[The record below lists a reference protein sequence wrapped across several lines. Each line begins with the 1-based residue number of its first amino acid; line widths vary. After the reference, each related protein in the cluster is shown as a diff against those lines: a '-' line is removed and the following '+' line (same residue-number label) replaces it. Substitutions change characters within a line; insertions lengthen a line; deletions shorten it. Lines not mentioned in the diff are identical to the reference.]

1 MDKRVDCNAI
11 DEMPNISFTIAGKSF
26 ELTPKQY
33 VLEIDDGQGSNT
45 CISGFMGL
53 DVPKPMGPLWI
64 LGDVFLGPYHTVFDH
79 GGSRVGFIAVN
90 ILSLSVV
97 HTNFILQAHCYV
109 FMNILY
115 FLPPKLSQLWT
126 KLFDMSTDY
135 GDD

>member
-1 MDKRVDCNAI
+1 
-11 DEMPNISFTIAGKSF
+11 MPNISFTIAGKSF

-79 GGSRVGFIAVN
+79 GGQSRFRESRVN
-90 ILSLSVV
+90 ILIVVV
-97 HTNFILQAHCYV
+97 HTNFYFTSSLNV

-115 FLPPKLSQLWT
+115 FLP
-126 KLFDMSTDY
+126 
-135 GDD
+135 

>member
-1 MDKRVDCNAI
+1 MNKIEKVCDFVPAQTGGQAGVDCNAI

-79 GGSRVGFIAVN
+79 GGSRVGFAK
-90 ILSLSVV
+90 
-97 HTNFILQAHCYV
+97 AA
-109 FMNILY
+109 
-115 FLPPKLSQLWT
+115 
-126 KLFDMSTDY
+126 
-135 GDD
+135 

>member
-1 MDKRVDCNAI
+1 
-11 DEMPNISFTIAGKSF
+11 MPNISFTIAGKSF

-79 GGSRVGFIAVN
+79 EVESWFRKGGLEGK
-90 ILSLSVV
+90 LSVVV
-97 HTNFILQAHCYV
+97 HTNF
-109 FMNILY
+109 Y
-115 FLPPKLSQLWT
+115 FTFNSK
-126 KLFDMSTDY
+126 KK
-135 GDD
+135 